1 MNAETMALG
10 LQDSLSGIF
19 ECSKTPNGSVRVRT
33 LLTHPDGDLVDL
45 FLIPRDDGT
54 VVVTDYGDTHR
65 LAPNAVRQGPH
76 QWPDQEDNP
85 GVPEPERGEGAGPD
99 HGDRSGLPDAR
110 RSGCQGRAGCG
121 PDFAHRVQVD
131 APKPERTTGPPSAR
145 ETAPPLIRRVRQYR
159 IESLTTE
166 DKNVKDH
173 QQSRPTG
180 TGRNRP
186 RDALHARRDRRHA
199 V

>member
-19 ECSKTPNGSVRVRT
+19 ECSETPNGSVRVRT

-45 FLIPRDDGT
+45 FLIPRDDGA
-54 VVVTDYGDTHR
+54 VVVTDYGDTIGWLR
-65 LAPNAVRQGPH
+65 TQSARGLTSGQNRKIT
-76 QWPDQEDNP
+76 P

-99 HGDRSGLPDAR
+99 HGDRSGLPNAR

-131 APKPERTTGPPSAR
+131 APKPERTTGPPS
-145 ETAPPLIRRVRQYR
+145 
-159 IESLTTE
+159 
-166 DKNVKDH
+166 
-173 QQSRPTG
+173 
-180 TGRNRP
+180 
-186 RDALHARRDRRHA
+186 
-199 V
+199 